1 MRTRLPLKA
10 ALLLFPVFLGTPR
23 CLHAQERP
31 PFTLEQ
37 IEELLAAGLA
47 PSVIVEMA
55 GADCL
60 AFRLNEEA
68 EGRLRAA
75 GATDELIT
83 GLRNVCYGGPEPEP
97 ETPTETPPVA
107 ASSSIPLPYSPGSA
121 ALRSLAIP
129 GLGQFYTGRP
139 AVGALFLAGWAGA
152 LGFGFMSQDVTVEC
166 LARVGESEPCPS
178 DQVRGKVTER
188 PVLVVGLGAAVP
200 ADGLGPGSRGQEPPP
215 GDLPSAGERLWTAP
229 GSPPAPASLRGPR
242 EPQARV
248 GGRED
253 VGEVHSQRKGRHE
266 ALRSKHPD
274 LRCFPGSPGFSPL
287 LQGRGRGGGS
297 GSHRGRAGP
306 G

>member
-10 ALLLFPVFLGTPR
+10 ALLLFPVFLGSPR

-188 PVLVVGLGAAVP
+188 PMLVLGLGAAVAVAVISAIEARSG
-200 ADGLGPGSRGQEPPP
+200 ADKANARQMALGQGAGGRNLLLEIFPPP
-215 GDLPSAGERLWTAP
+215 ASASGQRL
-229 GSPPAPASLRGPR
+229 
-242 EPQARV
+242 V
-248 GGRED
+248 
-253 VGEVHSQRKGRHE
+253 
-266 ALRSKHPD
+266 
-274 LRCFPGSPGFSPL
+274 L
-287 LQGRGRGGGS
+287 LQLR
-297 GSHRGRAGP
+297 HR
-306 G
+306 